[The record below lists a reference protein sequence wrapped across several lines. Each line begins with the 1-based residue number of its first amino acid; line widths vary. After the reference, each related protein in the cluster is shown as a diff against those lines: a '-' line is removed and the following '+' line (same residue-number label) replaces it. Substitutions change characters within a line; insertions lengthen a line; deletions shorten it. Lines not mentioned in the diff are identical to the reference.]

1 MKDIAEIVIKLT
13 AHNAQLIREY
23 EQNMYVGEAR
33 AHLFGS
39 INGINKALDV
49 IEEIMARESV

>member
-1 MKDIAEIVIKLT
+1 MKDIAEIVIRLT

-39 INGINKALDV
+39 INGINTVLNV
-49 IEEIMARESV
+49 IEEIMARENV

>member
-1 MKDIAEIVIKLT
+1 MKDIAEVAIRLT
-13 AHNAQLIREY
+13 AYNAQLIREY

-33 AHLFGS
+33 ANLFGN
-39 INGINKALDV
+39 INGINKALDI